1 MSSDTVVVHG
11 ITIPEAAVS
20 IRGRAVA
27 VDENGRFQAEV
38 TLVLGANL
46 IEVTAEDAMGNRE
59 SKALTVT
66 SIALIPLPFFL
77 VVGEPQDQSIVSDS
91 PVHLSGRTI
100 PGAMVSVNGVSI
112 PVDELGIFSTSVR
125 LQLGPNTVD
134 VLASSPE
141 GELLG
146 QVIAVIFRP

>member
-1 MSSDTVVVHG
+1 M
-11 ITIPEAAVS
+11 
-20 IRGRAVA
+20 A

-46 IEVTAEDAMGNRE
+46 IDVTAEDAMGNRE

-77 VVGEPQDQSIVSDS
+77 VVGEPQDQSIVSDN

-100 PGAMVSVNGVSI
+100 PGAMVSVNGVSV

-141 GELLG
+141 GDLLG

>member
-77 VVGEPQDQSIVSDS
+77 VVGEPQDQSIVSDQ
-91 PVHLSGRTI
+91 SGTPIRAHYTW
-100 PGAMVSVNGVSI
+100 GNG
-112 PVDELGIFSTSVR
+112 
-125 LQLGPNTVD
+125 
-134 VLASSPE
+134 
-141 GELLG
+141 
-146 QVIAVIFRP
+146 